1 MPPDPKVHVGVA
13 AIVHKPG
20 DDSQVLMI
28 RRVGNT
34 GYAADGHDTWSVP
47 GGWLEH
53 GEFLREAVER
63 EVAEETGVRVRA
75 CGQIGYVLCPSEVRD
90 ISIVTLFIKCD
101 FVMGEPTVTEPDKC
115 ADVDWMPWSTVQDGR
130 ALFAP
135 LSMWLLLNPL
145 SKKETPLATPTNTVA
160 CPQETPHDEHR
171 YAAPGLEGTFHCPG
185 VSDQRSGDERR
196 AAWDHPAHYG
206 GADNPYEAIKVIEA
220 WDLDFCLGNA
230 VKYISRAG
238 KKEAN
243 AEVVDLEKAR
253 WYIERRIE
261 QLQPATE

>member
-13 AIVHKPG
+13 AIVLNPV
-20 DDSQVLMI
+20 DPDQVLMI

-53 GEFLREAVER
+53 GESLAEAVER

-75 CGQIGYVLCPSEVRD
+75 VGQVGYVLCPSQARD
-90 ISIVTLFIKCD
+90 VSIATLFIKCE
-101 FVMGEPTVTEPDKC
+101 FVMGEPTCTEPDKC
-115 ADVDWMPWSTVQDGR
+115 ADVGWMLWSTVQDGR
-130 ALFAP
+130 PLFHPLGDWLRLRPLGKEITLVTPEEPQIIRAP
-135 LSMWLLLNPL
+135 SAVG
-145 SKKETPLATPTNTVA
+145 ERR
-160 CPQETPHDEHR
+160 D
-171 YAAPGLEGTFHCPG
+171 
-185 VSDQRSGDERR
+185 GDERR

-220 WDLDFCLGNA
+220 WELDFSLGNA

-238 KKEAN
+238 KKDAAKEI
-243 AEVVDLEKAR
+243 EDLEKAR
-253 WYIERRIE
+253 WYIDRRIQ
-261 QLQPATE
+261 QLHLDEAVRDGLEP